1 MIARQLLTVME
12 DGCVGIAV
20 LDDARDGFC
29 LTDRAGNCLRNEQG
43 YRCVLTVADGAI
55 VYAD

>member
-12 DGCVGIAV
+12 DGCVDIAV
-20 LDDARDGFC
+20 LDDTRDGFY
-29 LTDRAGNCLRNEQG
+29 LTDGAGNCLRNEQG